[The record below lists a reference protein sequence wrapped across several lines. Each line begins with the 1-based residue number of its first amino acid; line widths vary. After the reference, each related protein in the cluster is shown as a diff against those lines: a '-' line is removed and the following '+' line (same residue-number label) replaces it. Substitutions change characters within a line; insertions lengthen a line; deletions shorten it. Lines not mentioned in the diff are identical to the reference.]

1 MTNVK
6 ELYKKYMDNMPVDI
20 KTKKD
25 TNMYIDSFWK
35 EQKEI
40 VKEKCVLLKNEAY
53 LLSKARMKWEANAK
67 AEAKAEVKAIAQ
79 AKAEAKAEANAIAKV
94 KAELKEIAKEISLD
108 IAKAKAEAKEI
119 AREKAEAKEMALLK
133 AEWKAIFENHQKAK
147 AAKAA
152 KAVYQ
157 VWVNVDGGPTIIS
170 SCSDS
175 AGKVKRNLHEYNL
188 FVREQYYVIKDVKP
202 ELKNSEIMVEI
213 AKLWNLQKLLAK
225 NLASSN
231 PYHPPVTIQT
241 PTNPENKRN
250 LDGPSWWWIN
260 KGEEIMLNRR

>member
-1 MTNVK
+1 
-6 ELYKKYMDNMPVDI
+6 
-20 KTKKD
+20 
-25 TNMYIDSFWK
+25 MYIDSFWK

-67 AEAKAEVKAIAQ
+67 AEVKAIAQ
-79 AKAEAKAEANAIAKV
+79 AKADAKAEANAIAKV

-108 IAKAKAEAKEI
+108 IAKTKAEAKEI

-133 AEWKAIFENHQKAK
+133 AEWKAIFENHQKAIAK
-147 AAKAA
+147 ANAAKEAKAA
-152 KAVYQ
+152 KEVYQ
-157 VWVNVDGGPTIIS
+157 VWANVDGGPTIIS

-213 AKLWNLQKLLAK
+213 AKLWNLQKLLLK

-241 PTNPENKRN
+241 PTNPVNKRN